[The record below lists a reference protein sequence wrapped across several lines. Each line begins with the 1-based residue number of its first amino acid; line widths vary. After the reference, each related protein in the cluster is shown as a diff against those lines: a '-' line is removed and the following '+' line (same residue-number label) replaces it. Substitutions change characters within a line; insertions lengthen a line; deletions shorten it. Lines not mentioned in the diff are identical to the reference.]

1 MSGGN
6 ESGHHDRSFP
16 GSRPINVKK
25 TGRRLIRLSAG
36 GASVTGH
43 ARLIPVSVGYLR

>member
-1 MSGGN
+1 MKVAITTEASK
-6 ESGHHDRSFP
+6 FP